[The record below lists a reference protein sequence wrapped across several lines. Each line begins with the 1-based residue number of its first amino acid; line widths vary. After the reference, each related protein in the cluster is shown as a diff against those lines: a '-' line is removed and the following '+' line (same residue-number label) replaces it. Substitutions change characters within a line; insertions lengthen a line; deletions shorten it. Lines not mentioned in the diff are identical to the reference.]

1 MSLTFLIPK
10 EAGEVLGLETV
21 PLLRTEGQGG
31 GVTADR
37 LLITPLVGAGPQQVC
52 LSLTHCLFHGLP
64 DTTKQEQ
71 TSAAAAE
78 TWARKRCATSLQSH
92 SQ

>member
-21 PLLRTEGQGG
+21 PLLGTEGRGG
-31 GVTADR
+31 GVSPDR
-37 LLITPLVGAGPQQVC
+37 LLITPLVWAGPRQVC
-52 LSLTHCLFHGLP
+52 LSLIRCLFHGLP
-64 DTTKQEQ
+64 DTTKQER

-78 TWARKRCATSLQSH
+78 TWAQKRFATSLQSH